1 MEAHGGLTIKGA
13 IQMAWIMGHIK
24 HFDGRLKDGS
34 LYVGWVDAKSGDPID
49 DKDIRGRYEKEILE
63 HSGIRLIG

>member
-1 MEAHGGLTIKGA
+1 
-13 IQMAWIMGHIK
+13 MGHIK
-24 HFDGRLKDGS
+24 HFDGRLKDGL

-49 DKDIRGRYEKEILE
+49 DKDIRGRYEEILE